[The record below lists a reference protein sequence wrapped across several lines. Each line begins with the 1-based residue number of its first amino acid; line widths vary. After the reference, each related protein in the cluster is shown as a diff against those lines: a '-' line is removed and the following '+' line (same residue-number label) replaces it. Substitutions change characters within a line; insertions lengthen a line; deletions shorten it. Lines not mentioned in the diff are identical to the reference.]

1 LQGVRR
7 LSQIETL
14 IRYENEHTA
23 LKFRP
28 TQYFKHQYDE
38 LLRDVV
44 ALANAD
50 ANGERVIVLGV
61 EINSDSRRLI
71 GFPREQ
77 CVVSGTY
84 EAMVQKHIEP
94 PLRVRYRTCD
104 IEGKCIGLLTI
115 SDCNNPPYLISNPL
129 PPNVRSGEA
138 WIRRGAEQMPLAR
151 ADLDRMYSRRLDDG
165 LFRGGVKVGFAGPKP
180 LSSIVLSAIGPYQSP
195 SAQASAK
202 LAAAIQAREMLAS
215 AKNVA
220 SSAIIRLT
228 HLRLFGHDAP
238 YRTKSLEQLR
248 LDLQSIAEDYREQ
261 DAHHRFEKLGHRV
274 NFTLIN
280 RGTDTIVDASA
291 SIELPNGAGVEVAPR
306 IFASL
311 APDALKGSKAT
322 SALPSSAD
330 YPPVTVSER
339 TVRITSSIGD
349 VPRDAHVDL
358 FREPLRVV
366 VNDKG
371 IGSKVPVR
379 VTIHG
384 RNLPAPIVVTLC
396 IVGARSGQAREERER
411 ARDAAHG

>member
-1 LQGVRR
+1 

-14 IRYENEHTA
+14 IRYENEHSA

-28 TQYFKHQYDE
+28 TQYLEHQSDE

-44 ALANAD
+44 ALANATT
-50 ANGERVIVLGV
+50 NGDRVIVLGV
-61 EINSDSRRLI
+61 EVGTDSRRLI

-84 EAMVQKHIEP
+84 EALVQKHIEP

-104 IEGKCIGLLTI
+104 VDGKCIGLLTL
-115 SDCNNPPYLISNPL
+115 SDCNNPPYLISKPL
-129 PPNVRSGEA
+129 PPSLRAGEA

-151 ADLDRMYSRRLDDG
+151 ADLDRMYASRLDEG

-180 LSSIVLSAIGPYQSP
+180 LSSIVLPAIGPYESP

-248 LDLQSIAEDYREQ
+248 LDLESVAEEYREQ
-261 DAHHRFEKLGHRV
+261 DAHHRFEKLGHRINIMLV
-274 NFTLIN
+274 N

-291 SIELPNGAGVEVAPR
+291 SIELANGAGVEVAPR
-306 IFASL
+306 IFASRT
-311 APDALKGSKAT
+311 PDVAKDAKAT
-322 SALPSSAD
+322 GSSPSAAD
-330 YPPVTVSER
+330 YPPVSASER
-339 TVRITSSIGD
+339 TLRITASLGD
-349 VPRDAHVDL
+349 VPRDASVEL

-366 VNDKG
+366 ITDKA

-384 RNLPAPIVVTLC
+384 RNLPAPIVATLC
-396 IVGARSGQAREERER
+396 IIGARSGQRREQPEH
-411 ARDAAHG
+411 ARDAANG